1 MMSFS
6 RSMARE
12 EQCRFGIPTL
22 DESIGGGVPRGSII
36 LVEDEVGVN
45 SDPFLIQFLAE
56 GLASGEYGYIMGTEH
71 MYDHYR
77 SLLVP
82 FGIDEIVVET
92 RRLIY
97 LDAFT
102 NPFGSKEQMSLRGP
116 QNVIR
121 DLMQPRHVTDTLA
134 QSLLHVQNA
143 PVRGVIDSL
152 STIILVADDYRAPLS
167 LFHHKIA
174 TDKKNRYVTL
184 FTLHSDVHD
193 MKVVKMFE
201 HYADIVFRL
210 SRDQQN
216 NSIFEI
222 IKVEGKAVKVSKYL
236 IKSAPGKIE
245 LQPLA

>member
-1 MMSFS
+1 MSFS

-92 RRLIY
+92 RRLVY

-174 TDKKNRYVTL
+174 TDKKNRHVTL
-184 FTLHSDVHD
+184 FTLHKDVHD
-193 MKVVKMFE
+193 EKIVKMFE

-210 SRDQQN
+210 YRDDQN
-216 NSIFEI
+216 NSIFQI
-222 IKVEGKAVKVSKYL
+222 IKVEGKNVRVSKYI

>member
-1 MMSFS
+1 MAFS

-12 EQCRFGIPTL
+12 EPCRFGIPSL
-22 DESIGGGVPRGSII
+22 DEAIGGGLPRGSII

-77 SLLVP
+77 QLLVP

-97 LDAFT
+97 IDAFT
-102 NPFGSKEQMSLRGP
+102 NPFGGKETMSLRGP
-116 QNVIR
+116 QNVIH

-134 QSLLHVQNA
+134 QALLHVKNA
-143 PVRGVIDSL
+143 SVRGVIDSL
-152 STIILVADDYRAPLS
+152 TTILLVAGDYRAPLS

-174 TDKKNRYVTL
+174 TDKENRHVTI
-184 FTLHSDVHD
+184 FTLHRDVHEER
-193 MKVVKMFE
+193 VIKMFE
-201 HYADIVFRL
+201 HYCDVVFRL
-210 SRDQQN
+210 SKDPQN
-216 NSIFEI
+216 NEIFEI
-222 IKVEGKAVKVSKYL
+222 IKLEGQRKLKVSKFL
-236 IKSAPGKIE
+236 FTASPGKID
-245 LQPLA
+245 LKPL

>member
-1 MMSFS
+1 MSFS
-6 RSMARE
+6 RMALE

-22 DESIGGGVPRGSII
+22 DESIGGGVPRGSVI
-36 LVEDEVGVN
+36 LVEDEVEVN

-92 RRLIY
+92 RRLVY

-102 NPFGSKEQMSLRGP
+102 NPFGSKEQQSLRGP

-121 DLMQPRHVTDTLA
+121 DIMQPRHVTEIIA

-152 STIILVADDYRAPLS
+152 TTIILASEDYRAPLS
-167 LFHHKIA
+167 LFHQKIA
-174 TDKKNRYVTL
+174 TDKKNRHVTL
-184 FTLHSDVHD
+184 FTIHKDVHD
-193 MKVVKMFE
+193 EKIVKMFE
-201 HYADIVFRL
+201 HYCDITIRMTKE
-210 SRDQQN
+210 
-216 NSIFEI
+216 NSNEI
-222 IKVEGKAVKVSKYL
+222 LKLIKVEGKKVRNDTFL

-245 LQPLA
+245 LQPLG

>member
-1 MMSFS
+1 MSFS
-6 RSMARE
+6 RMARE

-22 DESIGGGVPRGSII
+22 DESLGGGVPRGSVI

-56 GLASGEYGYIMGTEH
+56 GLASGEYGYIIGTEH
-71 MYDHYR
+71 LYDHYR

-92 RRLIY
+92 RRLVY

-102 NPFGSKEQMSLRGP
+102 NPFGSKEQQTLRGP

-121 DLMQPRHVTDTLA
+121 DLMQPRHVTDILS
-134 QSLLHVQNA
+134 QSLLHVQNS

-152 STIILVADDYRAPLS
+152 STIILVAQDYRAPLS

-174 TDKKNRYVTL
+174 MDKRNRHVTL
-184 FTLHSDVHD
+184 FTIHSDIHD
-193 MKVVKMFE
+193 PKVIKMFE
-201 HYADIVFRL
+201 HYCDVVIKIFKEG
-210 SRDQQN
+210 QN
-216 NSIFEI
+216 EI
-222 IKVEGKAVKVSKYL
+222 LDLIKVEGKKVRTNRLL

-245 LQPLA
+245 LQPLS